1 MYKNPVRLFIV
12 IIIALMASCV
22 PNKKVAYLQYGDE
35 YKNPET
41 IVLDTLIRK
50 YETGYYAYRLQPN
63 DLLDIK
69 IATMTLS
76 EYNPFKDA
84 DQSLVAGNIY
94 SQSAGSGASM
104 QNTGYYIERDGFVNL
119 PILGK
124 VNMAGL
130 TISQAEDSLE
140 VYVKKYLEKPVVK
153 IRLQN
158 FKFSVLGEVK
168 QEGTLIS
175 GDNTPSFLQ
184 ALAMAGGPSEFG
196 DISRVKVLRNFGSE
210 TYIFYVNLL
219 KEDYLTTPFYFVQP
233 DDVIIV
239 TPVKQ
244 RAYLKY
250 ASTNLAILTATMSLI
265 LSVIAIVQ

>member
-1 MYKNPVRLFIV
+1 MHNLSGKLGLVLLL
-12 IIIALMASCV
+12 ALMASCV

-35 YKNPET
+35 YKNPES

-50 YETGYYAYRLQPN
+50 YETGTYAYKLQPN

-69 IATMTLS
+69 ISTMTQS
-76 EYNPFKDA
+76 VYNPFKDA
-84 DQSLVAGNIY
+84 DQSLVAGSIY
-94 SQSAGSGASM
+94 TQSAGTSSGI
-104 QNTGYYIERDGFVNL
+104 QNTGYYIEQDGFVKL

-124 VNMAGL
+124 ISMSGL
-130 TISQAEDSLE
+130 TISQAEDTLE

-153 IRLQN
+153 VRLQN

-175 GDNTPSFLQ
+175 GDNSPSFLQ

-210 TYIFYVNLL
+210 TFIFYVNLL
-219 KEDYLTTPFYFVQP
+219 NEDYLTTPFYFVQP

>member
-1 MYKNPVRLFIV
+1 MRNHFGKLIFAFI
-12 IIIALMASCV
+12 MAVLAGCV

-35 YKNPET
+35 YKNPDG
-41 IVLDTLIRK
+41 IAMDTLVRK
-50 YETGYYAYRLQPN
+50 YETGYFAYKLQPN
-63 DLLDIK
+63 DMLDIK
-69 IATMTLS
+69 IATMTQS
-76 EYNPFKDA
+76 VYNPFRDA

-94 SQSAGSGASM
+94 SQSSGTLSGM
-104 QNTGYYIERDGFVNL
+104 QNTGYNIERDGFVNL
-119 PILGK
+119 PLLGK
-124 VNMAGL
+124 IAMAGL

-140 VYVKKYLEKPVVK
+140 IYVRKYLEKPVVK

-168 QEGTLIS
+168 QEGTLLS
-175 GDNTPSFLQ
+175 GDNSPSFLQ

-265 LSVIAIVQ
+265 LSVIALLQ

>member
-1 MYKNPVRLFIV
+1 MYKNLVRLLIV
-12 IIIALMASCV
+12 IFVASVTGCV
-22 PNKKVAYLQYGDE
+22 PNKKVAYLQYKDE
-35 YKNPET
+35 YKKPES
-41 IVLDTLIRK
+41 IIMDTLIRK
-50 YETGYYAYRLQPN
+50 YETGTFAYKLQPN

-69 IATMTLS
+69 IATMTQS
-76 EYNPFKDA
+76 VYNPFKDA

-94 SQSAGSGASM
+94 TQSAGTGAGM

-124 VNMAGL
+124 ISMAGL
-130 TISQAEDSLE
+130 AIIQAEDSLE

-158 FKFSVLGEVK
+158 FKFSVIGEVK
-168 QEGTLIS
+168 QEGTHIS
-175 GDNTPSFLQ
+175 GDNSLTLLQ
-184 ALAMAGGPSEFG
+184 ALALAGGPSEFG

-210 TYIFYVNLL
+210 TFVFYVNLQN
-219 KEDYLTTPFYFVQP
+219 EDYMNSPFYFIQP
-233 DDVIIV
+233 DDVIVV

-250 ASTNLAILTATMSLI
+250 ASTNIAILAAVMSMV
-265 LSVIAIVQ
+265 LSVIALTR